1 MGMKYDLKLLT
12 VDEKIQLLMGKNTW
26 QTKDIDGKLPSLFL
40 SDGPSGLRRI
50 VFEYDENGNTVS
62 KHTAP
67 ATAMPAAS
75 SLSYTWS
82 PELARLDGEVIAD
95 ECIEKNADVLL
106 APGVNIK
113 RTPLCGRNFEYF
125 SEDPL
130 VAGKLAKAFIE
141 GVQSRNVGT
150 SLKHFCVNNAE
161 NDRSYKSTEI
171 DERTLRE
178 IYLPAF
184 ERALEAKP
192 WTVMCSYNPINGVW
206 ASENNKILRK
216 LLREELG
223 FEGLIVSDWGAV
235 HDMPRAVKAG
245 VDLTMPYRELYL
257 NELREAY
264 ARGEVTEAEID
275 ECCER
280 VLRLIELCES
290 RDKEVKMSRNERH
303 GAAKRIADEAIV
315 LLKNDNNTLPLKGGK
330 IYVEGGFAKKPPI
343 GGGGSS
349 LVTCDYSFVPLG
361 ELVANNL
368 GDCCELVSANGRY
381 TTTVDSKGARALP
394 NILAAAM
401 RADTVVLA
409 VGNDSLC
416 ESESFDRTTMRLDKR
431 QEDAIIALSRAAKKL
446 VVVLYTGTAIDMSA
460 WIDKVSAVVLAGY
473 AGEAVNEA
481 VADVLTG
488 KVCPSGKI
496 TETYPLT
503 ENDVPVFAVDTTRP
517 YEVYSDGVLV
527 GYRHY
532 DYYEK
537 EVLFPFGHGLSYTS
551 FEYSNLKVDKQGESD
566 YTVSFDV
573 TNTGA
578 VDGKE
583 VCQIYVS
590 DLLSMVIRPVREL
603 RAFEKVMLR
612 SGETKRISISL
623 SYRDFAYYSTAHD
636 SWHVENGE
644 FEILV
649 GASSR
654 DIRLSERIDIQLP
667 REKQHT
673 LPQ

>member
-1 MGMKYDLKLLT
+1 MKYDLKNFT
-12 VDEKIQLLMGKNTW
+12 VEEKINLLMGKNTW
-26 QTKDIDGKLPSLFL
+26 QTVDIDGKIPSIFL
-40 SDGPSGLRRI
+40 SDGPSGLRR
-50 VFEYDENGNTVS
+50 VVTKRDEKGNAIGNY
-62 KHTAP
+62 TAP

-82 PELARLDGEVIAD
+82 PELCRLDGEVIAD
-95 ECIEKNADVLL
+95 ECVENDADVLL

-130 VAGKLAKAFIE
+130 VAGALAKAFIE

-150 SLKHFCVNNAE
+150 SLKHFCLNNAE
-161 NDRSYKSTEI
+161 NDRSYKSTEV

-184 ERALEAKP
+184 EKALEAKP

-206 ASENNKILRK
+206 ASENNKILRS

-235 HDMPRAVKAG
+235 HDMTRAVKAG
-245 VDLTMPYRELYL
+245 LDLTMPRRELYL
-257 NELREAY
+257 CELREAY
-264 ARGEVTEAEID
+264 ERGEITEAEID

-280 VLRLIELCES
+280 VLHLVELCQAK
-290 RDKEVKMSRNERH
+290 DTDVKMSRNERH
-303 GAAKRIADEAIV
+303 EAAKKIADEAIV
-315 LLKNDNNTLPLKGGK
+315 LLKNDNNTLPLTGGK
-330 IYVEGGFAKKPPI
+330 IYVEGSYAKKPPL

-349 LVTCDYSFVPLG
+349 LVTCDYSFIPLG
-361 ELVANNL
+361 ELIANNL
-368 GDCCELVSANGRY
+368 GESCELVSANSRY

-394 NILAAAM
+394 NIISAAL

-409 VGNDSLC
+409 VGNDHLC
-416 ESESFDRTTMRLDKR
+416 ESESFDRTTMKLDKR
-431 QEDAIIALSRAAKKL
+431 QEDAIIALSRVTKKL
-446 VVVLYTGTAIDMSA
+446 VVVLYTGTAVDMSA
-460 WIDKVSAVVLAGY
+460 WIDKVSAVVLAGF

-496 TETYPLT
+496 TETYPLS
-503 ENDVPVFAVDTTRP
+503 ECDAPVLTVDTSRP

-532 DYYEK
+532 DYYDK
-537 EVLFPFGHGLSYTS
+537 DVLYPFGYGLSYTS
-551 FEYSNLKVDKQGESD
+551 FEYSSLAVEKKGDCDFE
-566 YTVSFDV
+566 VSFDV

-583 VCQIYVS
+583 VCQLYVS
-590 DLLSMVIRPVREL
+590 DLLSMVVRPVREL
-603 RAFEKVMLR
+603 RAFEKVELR
-612 SGETKRISISL
+612 CGETKRVRMAL

-636 SWHVENGE
+636 AWHVENGE